1 MKFLAALVLAT
12 ATSVVANVV
21 LNNPA
26 PVLEGVS
33 IYSNEKWAVG
43 FRTPALEDDVIL
55 PGITRKR
62 SPSLAYFK
70 FAVSM
75 NEYYPANASMF
86 LQLELCPSV
95 NDIFTRIFLLDLPDC
110 TEPTASSR
118 IHIDSNGGGV
128 DFRWFPDPYIVV
140 APNATYWFA
149 LGSSIETS
157 DKQPTWL
164 YGKNDFSTANNSTGD
179 VKVAHLKGD
188 GDSWTLLPQ
197 YENRVPS
204 LLVISTYTN

>member
-12 ATSVVANVV
+12 TTSVVANVV

-43 FRTPALEDDVIL
+43 FRTPALGTDEVVL
-55 PGITRKR
+55 RTTRTRRPPRITRKP

-70 FAVSM
+70 FAVSTYE
-75 NEYYPANASMF
+75 NIPANASMF

-95 NDIFTRIFLLDLPDC
+95 NDLPDC
-110 TEPTASSR
+110 TEPTPSSR

>member
-43 FRTPALEDDVIL
+43 FRTPALRTDDVIL
-55 PGITRKR
+55 RITRTRRPPRITRKR

-70 FAVSM
+70 FAVSTYE
-75 NEYYPANASMF
+75 NIPANASMF

-95 NDIFTRIFLLDLPDC
+95 NG
-110 TEPTASSR
+110 
-118 IHIDSNGGGV
+118 N
-128 DFRWFPDPYIVV
+128 
-140 APNATYWFA
+140 
-149 LGSSIETS
+149 
-157 DKQPTWL
+157 QPPI
-164 YGKNDFSTANNSTGD
+164 Y
-179 VKVAHLKGD
+179 
-188 GDSWTLLPQ
+188 TLIPL
-197 YENRVPS
+197 
-204 LLVISTYTN
+204 